1 MFKNIDD
8 NDWVDNSTLKSI
20 GDLHCLTFL
29 EICKNKLDADDCD
42 NISNEG
48 IMQLKNLKLLRV
60 LDCGYT
66 KIAGKT
72 IAELTSYL
80 PNLRKLGLSSLNG
93 GNNNGCVY
101 DCDLEQ
107 ISKCVP
113 KLTHLDICNK

>member
-1 MFKNIDD
+1 
-8 NDWVDNSTLKSI
+8 
-20 GDLHCLTFL
+20 
-29 EICKNKLDADDCD
+29 
-42 NISNEG
+42 
-48 IMQLKNLKLLRV
+48 MQLKNLKLLRV

-80 PNLRKLGLSSLNG
+80 PNLRKLGLLGLNG
-93 GNNNGCVY
+93 DDNGCVY

-113 KLTHLDICNK
+113 KLTHLNICNK